1 MASVDFEL
9 KNFLLTFDNWPV
21 ALVGDGCAANNPAGD
36 GLATNYGLLSL
47 TTCCSAHVASC
58 SIWLLEDGLLQ
69 NNVCGGSCCI
79 CKWYSSYSLT
89 FSIKQEDH
97 LPPNDALEMRNMK
110 KLKIMTWCPT
120 QMANLLDTCATIV
133 GLLFLLC
140 DALAN
145 CNVMQEE
152 RAYFM
157 SPLCLA
163 ILHLLAD
170 LQEVMISYYLRRL
183 DTDDSVKK
191 VCT

>member
-1 MASVDFEL
+1 
-9 KNFLLTFDNWPV
+9 
-21 ALVGDGCAANNPAGD
+21 
-36 GLATNYGLLSL
+36 
-47 TTCCSAHVASC
+47 
-58 SIWLLEDGLLQ
+58 
-69 NNVCGGSCCI
+69 
-79 CKWYSSYSLT
+79 
-89 FSIKQEDH
+89 
-97 LPPNDALEMRNMK
+97 
-110 KLKIMTWCPT
+110 MTWCPT